1 MSKGAVELL
10 KIPEGTE
17 GDDERLAGQSAAR
30 LLITAPSRATA
41 DVVARSINDSSLRAR
56 FPLVRMPAADFP
68 VSPGKLSDVC
78 SSLLGAAAG
87 GTVLLSDV
95 DEMPSAVQGLLLEV
109 LDDLEYERA
118 PAGAIRLVSGTSV
131 SLLDRV
137 AAGTFSE
144 RLFYRLNS
152 IHLMI

>member
-1 MSKGAVELL
+1 M
-10 KIPEGTE
+10 
-17 GDDERLAGQSAAR
+17 
-30 LLITAPSRATA
+30 
-41 DVVARSINDSSLRAR
+41 
-56 FPLVRMPAADFP
+56 
-68 VSPGKLSDVC
+68 
-78 SSLLGAAAG
+78 
-87 GTVLLSDV
+87 LLSDV